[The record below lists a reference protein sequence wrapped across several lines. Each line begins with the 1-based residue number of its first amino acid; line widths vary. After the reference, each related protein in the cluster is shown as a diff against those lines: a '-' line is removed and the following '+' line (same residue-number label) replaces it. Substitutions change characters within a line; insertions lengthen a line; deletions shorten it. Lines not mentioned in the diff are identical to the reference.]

1 MYLTDLKRTY
11 SKYFTMNTEDVTSF
25 LNDIDNSSLTITIGL
40 DTKTINKLN
49 LFLEKSKSPNFD
61 KGIFIHY
68 VMEKYLLKYKL
79 DGEFREETHAKH
91 FCNSPL
97 FEIEEIS
104 ENYNIKKQNSLADDL
119 MISDSDS
126 DNETEVYTNLYNLKI
141 YGGELIDNLDNQ
153 EVILKIFEK
162 INIIAPTKKE
172 IEVSKILTVLES
184 TKDTFNSNP
193 EIANLYSNLI
203 SKYNGIINATV
214 PDVDTTT
221 KIENLINRQVIRTY
235 SDKNKCSSCNKSFS
249 CSSSLNRHLREKHK
263 TSNLYTCNT
272 CDKIYKRKDVL
283 QKHVSSCH
291 KNKKFKNFACPYCN
305 HKYGQKF
312 NLNKHI
318 KNHHKCNIC
327 NIAYKNK
334 NDLKRHK
341 IRRHDL
347 MNMNNDINKL
357 DKPMDMPSI

>member
-1 MYLTDLKRTY
+1 MYLTDLNQTY
-11 SKYFTMNTEDVTSF
+11 SKYFTINTEDVSSF
-25 LNDIDNSSLTITIGL
+25 LNDINDSSLTITIGL
-40 DTKTINKLN
+40 EKTAIDKLT
-49 LFLEKSKSPNFD
+49 LFLKNSKSPNYD

-68 VMEKYLLKYKL
+68 LMEKYLLKYKL
-79 DGEFREETHAKH
+79 DEEFCKETHAKH
-91 FCNSPL
+91 FCNYPL
-97 FEIEEIS
+97 FEIEET
-104 ENYNIKKQNSLADDL
+104 NYHDKNENSLADDL
-119 MISDSDS
+119 AISDSDS
-126 DNETEVYTNLYNLKI
+126 DNETEMYTNLYNLKL
-141 YGGELIDNLDNQ
+141 YGGELIDNLNNQ
-153 EVILKIFEK
+153 EIILKVFEK
-162 INIIAPTKKE
+162 INKIAPTKKD
-172 IEVSKILTVLES
+172 IEVSKILTILES
-184 TKDTFNSNP
+184 TKDTFTSNH
-193 EIANLYSNLI
+193 EIVNLYSNLI